1 MTPSDRRT
9 SRSGRVPAMDLT
21 PHNLRQRLSALPT
34 ARRYWVAYSGGR
46 DSHVLLHC
54 ARQIL
59 SAPTEL
65 CAVHV
70 HHGLHVQAD
79 DWQQHCAKVCADLG
93 VGLQSV
99 QVDAQAGAGQS
110 PEAAARDAR
119 YQAIA
124 RLLQPGDALLTAHHR
139 NDQAETVLLQLLRGA
154 GPRGLAAMPACSP
167 LGSGLHLRPLLEFP
181 RQALSDYATRLG
193 LHWVE
198 DLSNLDVRFER
209 NFVRQR
215 LVAVVA
221 ERWPAWDA
229 TLARAAENSAE
240 AAYLADQLGELDLL
254 QVLGENPGE
263 IDVIALQELDPA
275 RQRNVIRTW
284 LRRLRLP
291 TPTRAHLRR
300 ILDDVV
306 AARVDA
312 EPLVHWSGVEV
323 RRYRDRL
330 YAMAPLPL
338 HDPKQRMPWDLR
350 APLVLDALNL
360 RVTARR
366 ARGRGV
372 RCDAC
377 TSNRVQVAFR
387 SGGEHLRPLGSA
399 HRRSL
404 KTLFQERG
412 VAPWQR
418 DRIPLFYVGEQ
429 LAAVGS
435 LWLEQT
441 LAAATDEDGFELLVE
456 PLTGS

>member
-1 MTPSDRRT
+1 
-9 SRSGRVPAMDLT
+9 MDLT
-21 PHNLRQRLSALPT
+21 PHHLRQRLRALPP

-54 ARQIL
+54 ARQIM
-59 SAPTEL
+59 SVTTPAEL
-65 CAVHV
+65 RAVHV
-70 HHGLHVQAD
+70 HHGLHPHAD
-79 DWQQHCAKVCADLG
+79 AWQRHCAAVCADLG
-93 VGLQSV
+93 VGLHCV
-99 QVDAQAGAGQS
+99 QVDAQAGPGQS

-124 RLLQPGDALLTAHHR
+124 GLLQSGDALLTAHHR

-154 GPRGLAAMPACSP
+154 GPRGMAAMPASAP
-167 LGSGLHLRPLLEFP
+167 LGSGLHLRPLLKFP
-181 RQALSDYATRLG
+181 RQALSDYAARLG
-193 LHWVE
+193 LNWVE
-198 DLSNLDVRFER
+198 DASNADTRFER

-215 LVAVVA
+215 LVSVVA

-240 AAYLADQLGELDLL
+240 AAYLTDQLGQLDLL
-254 QVLGENPGE
+254 QALGESPGE
-263 IDVIALQELDPA
+263 IDLIALRELDSA

-284 LRRLRLP
+284 LRRLGLP
-291 TPTRAHLRR
+291 TPTRAHLQRL
-300 ILDDVV
+300 LDEVV
-306 AARVDA
+306 MARVDA
-312 EPLVHWSGVEV
+312 EPMVHWEGAEV

-330 YAMAPLPL
+330 YAMTPLPP
-338 HDPKQRMPWDLR
+338 HDPKQRMLWDLR
-350 APLVLDALNL
+350 APLVLDGLNL
-360 RVTARR
+360 RMTARR

-377 TSNRVQVAFR
+377 AFNPVQVGFR
-387 SGGEHLRPLGSA
+387 SGGERLRPLGSA
-399 HRRSL
+399 HRRPL

-418 DRIPLFYVGEQ
+418 DRIPLLYVGEQ

-435 LWLEQT
+435 LWLDQT
-441 LAAATDEDGFELLVE
+441 LAASTDEEGFELLLE

>member
-1 MTPSDRRT
+1 
-9 SRSGRVPAMDLT
+9 MDLT
-21 PHNLRQRLSALPT
+21 PHNLRQWLSALPS

-54 ARQIL
+54 ARQIM
-59 SAPTEL
+59 SATAPAEL

-70 HHGLHVQAD
+70 HHGLHAEAD
-79 DWQQHCAKVCADLG
+79 EWQRHCAEVCADLG
-93 VGLQSV
+93 VALHCIR
-99 QVDAQAGAGQS
+99 VDAQAEAGQS

-154 GPRGLAAMPACSP
+154 GPRGLAAMPASSP
-167 LGSGLHLRPLLEFP
+167 LGAGLHLRPLLSFP
-181 RQALSDYATRLG
+181 RQSLSDYAARLG
-193 LHWVE
+193 LQWVE
-198 DLSNLDVRFER
+198 DLSNADARFER

-215 LVAVVA
+215 LVSTVA

-240 AAYLADQLGELDLL
+240 AAYLTDQLGQLDLL
-254 QVLGENPGE
+254 QVLGESPGE
-263 IDVIALQELDPA
+263 IDVLALKELDPV

-291 TPTRAHLRR
+291 TPTRAHLQRV
-300 ILDDVV
+300 LDDVV
-306 AARVDA
+306 MARVDA
-312 EPLVHWSGVEV
+312 EPMVRWDGAEV
-323 RRYRDRL
+323 RRYRDHL
-330 YAMAPLPL
+330 YAMAPLSL

-350 APLVLDALNL
+350 APLVLPALNL
-360 RVTARR
+360 RLTARR
-366 ARGRGV
+366 ARARGV

-377 TSNRVQVAFR
+377 ASNPVQVGFR
-387 SGGEHLRPLGSA
+387 RGGERLRPLGSVH
-399 HRRSL
+399 HRPL
-404 KTLFQERG
+404 KALFQERG

-418 DRIPLFYVGEQ
+418 NRIPLFYVGEQ

-435 LWLEQT
+435 LWLEQS
-441 LAAATDEDGFELLVE
+441 LAASTDEDGFELLLE